1 MKYSER
7 LKYLLKD
14 IFQASGCLLIIVAIL
29 LGINSTEIIHT
40 SLLWK
45 IIIIALAFTFYKIA
59 FANNLDL
66 GKRNQLIYFTICS
79 LLADI
84 IVILWLWLFAQPV
97 PAVDNE
103 LMLIY
108 VIIIIVVK
116 GAVYAMM
123 YIDGQK
129 EARQLNEK
137 LSEYKNISRE

>member
-1 MKYSER
+1 MKYSDCF
-7 LKYLLKD
+7 KYLLKD
-14 IFQASGCLLIIVAIL
+14 IFQASGCLVIIAAIL
-29 LGINSTEIIHT
+29 LGVNSTEIINT
-40 SLLWK
+40 SLLWQ
-45 IIIIALAFTFYKIA
+45 IIIIALAFTLYKFA

-79 LLADI
+79 LFADI
-84 IVILWLWLFAQPV
+84 IVVLWLWLFAQPV

-116 GAVYAMM
+116 TAVYAMM

>member
-1 MKYSER
+1 MKYSEC

-14 IFQASGCLLIIVAIL
+14 IFQASGCLLIIAAIL
-29 LGINSTEIIHT
+29 LGVNSTEIIQT

-45 IIIIALAFTFYKIA
+45 IIIIALAFTFYKFA
-59 FANNLDL
+59 FVNNLDL

>member
-1 MKYSER
+1 MKYGECF
-7 LKYLLKD
+7 KFLLKD
-14 IFQASGCLLIIVAIL
+14 IFQASGCLLVIAAII
-29 LGINSTEIIHT
+29 LGVNSLEIIHT

-45 IIIIALAFTFYKIA
+45 IIIIALAFTLYKFA
-59 FANNLDL
+59 FVNNLDL
-66 GKRNQLIYFTICS
+66 GKRNQLIYFTFCS

-84 IVILWLWLFAQPV
+84 VVILWLWLFTQPV

-103 LMLIY
+103 IMLMY

-137 LSEYKNISRE
+137 LSEYKNISR